1 MSPRAC
7 GLCARTLAAGEGA
20 PAPAALARTLAVAF
34 GFFHGGAWAME
45 FLAHPFC
52 PPCRRKVVWGSAAL
66 AAVILAV
73 VAACVALWL
82 RFSLG
87 PTSVRP

>member
-1 MSPRAC
+1 MPRAC
-7 GLCARTLAAGEGA
+7 GLCARELGDAEGL

-52 PPCRRKVVWGSAAL
+52 PPCRRKVVVAAVVL
-66 AAVILAV
+66 AAGILSV
-73 VAACVALWL
+73 VAAAVRLWL

-87 PTSVRP
+87 